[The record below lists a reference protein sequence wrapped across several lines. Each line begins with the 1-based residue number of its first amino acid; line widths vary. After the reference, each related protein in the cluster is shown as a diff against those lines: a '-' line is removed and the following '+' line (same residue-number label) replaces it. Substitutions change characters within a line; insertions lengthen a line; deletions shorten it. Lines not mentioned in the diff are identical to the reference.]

1 MYKVFKLLARLVFL
15 IWCGYMV
22 VVIGPLSLKIF
33 FIPFYQSVIVAVLG
47 GYSAGNILGVLAL
60 GLGATVISGVGVLGV
75 RGSVAGTRSTRG
87 GRLYPKRAATV
98 TQQYCQHLSASV
110 KSRTEYAQALDL
122 VREKF
127 G

>member
-47 GYSAGNILGVLAL
+47 GYSARNI
-60 GLGATVISGVGVLGV
+60 
-75 RGSVAGTRSTRG
+75 
-87 GRLYPKRAATV
+87 
-98 TQQYCQHLSASV
+98 
-110 KSRTEYAQALDL
+110 
-122 VREKF
+122 
-127 G
+127 